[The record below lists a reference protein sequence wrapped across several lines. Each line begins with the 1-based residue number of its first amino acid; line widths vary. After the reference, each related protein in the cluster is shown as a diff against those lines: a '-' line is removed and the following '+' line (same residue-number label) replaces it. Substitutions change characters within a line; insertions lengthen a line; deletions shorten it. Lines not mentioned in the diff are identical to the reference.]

1 MPASFQN
8 RQLAGGSQVPSSS
21 TWPVLGLV
29 HQRLRLPARS
39 PHSPILPLTRLLS
52 LALTPSFLSLSLLL

>member
-29 HQRLRLPARS
+29 HQRLRLPAWS

-52 LALTPSFLSLSLLL
+52 LTLTPSFLSLSLLL